1 MTDQLRMTVQQCEP
15 GRSGQ
20 PTHRLSHEPTVE
32 HLLVLSQAPPSGVG
46 EPHQSAA
53 AIGGVALA
61 LQQTVTLQLG
71 DDVADDRLGAGEV
84 IGGLPD
90 GERPASGQMLEDGSR
105 GSSEF
110 TALPVPPVQREVCR
124 GEQFP
129 QAIGRLLRGR
139 EQAHGR

>member
-53 AIGGVALA
+53 AIGGVRTDAAPDVGDARVTARLA
-61 LQQTVTLQLG
+61 
-71 DDVADDRLGAGEV
+71 
-84 IGGLPD
+84 
-90 GERPASGQMLEDGSR
+90 
-105 GSSEF
+105 F
-110 TALPVPPVQREVCR
+110 TP
-124 GEQFP
+124 
-129 QAIGRLLRGR
+129 
-139 EQAHGR
+139 